1 MFPPFFNLLL
11 VEAKNELLLAKEAA
25 DAQGLSRAMLCTAA
39 ALQLSELFRNHEQM
53 KSFRLT
59 LLVSSEDTLEGGDR
73 VFKRRQHLK
82 IAAPGCPV
90 LQTSDDKASF
100 FITCLPTWLLGDG
113 SFGIGRDHPKLQSL
127 MTSDRGRDDE
137 RVRAYDL
144 ALDIDRCFQLVRQG
158 CYLGE
163 II

>member
-1 MFPPFFNLLL
+1 MFFPSFNLLL
-11 VEAKNELLLAKEAA
+11 VEAKTDLLLAKEAF
-25 DAQGLSRAMLCTAA
+25 DAPGSSRAMLCTAA
-39 ALQLSELFRNHEQM
+39 ALQLSELFRSHEQM
-53 KSFRLT
+53 ESFRLT
-59 LLVSSEDTLEGGDR
+59 LLVSSEESLEGSDR

-82 IAAPGCPV
+82 ITAPGCLA
-90 LQTSDDKASF
+90 LQTSDEKASF
-100 FITCLPTWLLGDG
+100 FLTCLPTWLLGDG
-113 SFGIGRDHPKLQSL
+113 SFDITRRHPKLQSL
-127 MTSDRGRDDE
+127 MTADRGSDDE